1 MKRLIIVILSIIFLS
16 VIVYL
21 DMNDREYITN
31 NNGYR
36 NQLEEFIDTSD
47 LQTRLNFSKEFTN
60 PNFKFPREEVS
71 RIVLFRNVFLI
82 SRLTK
87 KEISKNSI
95 QEITTF
101 FNNPNNFDWDETTW
115 SLDESEY
122 ILRFYDGNK
131 KLIGQIWIC
140 LEGCNMTFADP
151 FTPNMKYGG
160 LSKEGAEKIK
170 TLLEKQLNKTDKP

>member
-1 MKRLIIVILSIIFLS
+1 MKNLIIGILSIIFLG
-16 VIVYL
+16 ILVYL
-21 DMNDREYITN
+21 DKNDRKYITN
-31 NNGYR
+31 DNGYR

-47 LQTRLNFSKEFTN
+47 VQTRLNFINEFKN
-60 PNFKFPREEVS
+60 PSFKFPREEVS
-71 RIVLFRNVFLI
+71 KIVLFRNVFLI

-87 KEISKNSI
+87 KQISKNSI
-95 QEITTF
+95 QDLTDF

-122 ILRFYDGNK
+122 ILRFYDEDN

-160 LSKEGAEKIK
+160 LSKEGADKIRN
-170 TLLEKQLNKTDKP
+170 LIQKQLNE

>member
-1 MKRLIIVILSIIFLS
+1 MKNFIIGILSSIFLGTL
-16 VIVYL
+16 VYL
-21 DMNDREYITN
+21 DKNDRKYTAN
-31 NNGYR
+31 DNGYR
-36 NQLEEFIDTSD
+36 NQLLEFIDTSD
-47 LQTRLNFSKEFTN
+47 VQTRLNFINEFKN

-87 KEISKNSI
+87 KEIVKDSI
-95 QEITTF
+95 QDLTTF
-101 FNNPNNFDWDETTW
+101 FNNPNNFNWGETTW

-122 ILRFYDGNK
+122 ILRFYNEND

-160 LSKEGAEKIK
+160 LSKEGVEKIK
-170 TLLEKQLNKTDKP
+170 TLLNKRLNE